1 MRLALICDIH
11 SNRVALNTVL
21 ADIDHQGVDAVVCG
35 GDLATLGPEPA
46 AVIDLLRERDIP
58 CVQGNHDAFL
68 VDPELIQTYTQ
79 APTVVGAVDWS
90 RTQLGPEH
98 LAYLAGLPLSL
109 EVPLSHGRELVV
121 VHGSPLSFLHD
132 ILAETPAEEVDRML
146 AGRDQALVA
155 AGHTHIQML
164 RQHRGRL
171 IVNPG
176 SVGMPFKEYAA
187 GGPPSLLPQAE
198 YALVESGPGSLTVSL
213 KRLDLDFEAL
223 CRAVAS
229 DDNPLNPVLR
239 GYYLRCQESA
249 RSG

>member
-21 ADIDHQGVDAVVCG
+21 ADIDRQEVDAVVCG

-46 AVIDLLRERDIP
+46 AVVDLLRQRDIP

-68 VDPELIQTYTQ
+68 ADPELIRTYTQ
-79 APTVVGAVDWS
+79 APVVVGAVDWS
-90 RTQLGPEH
+90 REQLDRES
-98 LAYLAGLPLSL
+98 LAFLAGLPATL
-109 EVPLSHGRELVV
+109 EVPLGHGRRMLVA
-121 VHGSPLSFLHD
+121 HGSPLSFLDD
-132 ILAETPAEEVDRML
+132 ILAETPAEKVDRML
-146 AGRDQALVA
+146 AGADQDLVA

-187 GGPPSLLPQAE
+187 GGPPTLLPQAE
-198 YALVESGPGSLTVSL
+198 YALVESGPEGLTVSL

-223 CRAVAS
+223 SRAVAS

-239 GYYLRCQESA
+239 GYYLCCLEST